1 MKEVAIVAARRTPVG
16 RFQGGLASL
25 SAVDLGAAAIR
36 AACAE
41 INPAA
46 IDEVFMGH
54 VLRAGCGQN
63 TARQAAMA
71 AGLPETVPATSIDKV
86 CGSGLAS
93 VHAAVQAIRSGDAA
107 TIVAGGME
115 SMSQS
120 AYVLPKAR
128 AGLRMGDAQLI
139 DSMISDGLWDAFN
152 DYHMGV
158 TAENLAARYDVDR
171 SAQDSFAAESHRR
184 AVAAIEAGAFDTEI
198 VPIEVPQRR
207 GDPVMVACDEQPRA
221 GTTTE
226 SLARLKPAFDRDGSV
241 TAGNASAL
249 NDGAAA
255 LVLMNADV
263 AEAEGH
269 PILARVAGLASAGV
283 DPAFMGIG
291 PVHAVRRCLERT
303 GWQLADVDLIEANE
317 AFAAQSLA
325 VSGELGW
332 DANRVNVNGGAIAL
346 GHPIGASGA
355 RVLVTL
361 LHAMTARDARRGVAT
376 LCIGGGQGIAIAVES
391 NSSA

>member
-1 MKEVAIVAARRTPVG
+1 MRDVAIVAARRTPIG
-16 RFQGGLASL
+16 RFQGGLSSL
-25 SAVDLGAAAIR
+25 SAVELGAAALR
-36 AACAE
+36 AACAD
-41 INPAA
+41 IDPAA

-63 TARQAAMA
+63 TARQAAMT
-71 AGLPETVPATSIDKV
+71 AGLPDTVPATSIDKV

-93 VHAAVQAIRSGDAA
+93 VHAGVQAIRSGDASI
-107 TIVAGGME
+107 IVAGGME

-128 AGLRMGDAQLI
+128 AGLRMGHAELV

-158 TAENLAARYDVDR
+158 TAENLARRYAIER
-171 SAQDSFAAESHRR
+171 SAQDRFAAESHCR
-184 AVAAIEAGAFDTEI
+184 AAAAIEAGAFDAELI
-198 VPIEVPQRR
+198 AIDVPQRR
-207 GDPVMVACDEQPRA
+207 GEPIAMACDEQPRA
-221 GTTTE
+221 DTTAE
-226 SLARLKPAFDRDGSV
+226 SLAGLKPAFDRNGTV

-255 LVLMNADV
+255 LVLMDADT

-283 DPAFMGIG
+283 DPAYMGIG

-303 GWQLADVDLIEANE
+303 GWQLADIDLLEANE
-317 AFAAQSLA
+317 AFAAQALA
-325 VSGELGW
+325 VGGELGW
-332 DANRVNVNGGAIAL
+332 DADRVNVNGGAIAL

-361 LHAMTARDARRGVAT
+361 LHAMLARDAGRGIAT
-376 LCIGGGQGIAIAVES
+376 LCIGGGQGIAIAVEREG
-391 NSSA
+391 